1 MDEKGVWRLSPFYD
15 FTFAHGPNGWQP
27 LSVAGEGEHPGAAGL
42 LRLADD
48 VSLRRADAVAVL
60 DRVKSVRDE
69 WRGRLRKLGVGLPPD

>member
-27 LSVAGEGEHPGAAGL
+27 LSVAGEGEHPGAADL

-48 VSLRRADAVAVL
+48 VSCAARMPSRFSTASGP
-60 DRVKSVRDE
+60 SVTSGAGGCGSYVDS
-69 WRGRLRKLGVGLPPD
+69 PD